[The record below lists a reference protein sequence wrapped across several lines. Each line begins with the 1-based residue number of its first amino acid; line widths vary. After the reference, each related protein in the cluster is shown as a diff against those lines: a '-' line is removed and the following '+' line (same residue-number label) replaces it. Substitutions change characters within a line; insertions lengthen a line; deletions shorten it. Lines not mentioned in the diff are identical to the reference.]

1 MLQHRVIPCLLLSNG
16 GLVKTRKF
24 KNPVYVGDPINAI
37 RIFNDKEVD
46 ELVLLDIKAS
56 LEKRGPNFDLL
67 SEIASE
73 CFMPFA
79 YGGGITS
86 IDQIRTLLRLGIEK
100 VILNTALNQDPAFV
114 REAVATFG
122 SQAITASIDVR
133 RKFFGKQE
141 VMTLAGSQAT
151 GLDPVVAACNAEK
164 LGVGEILL
172 TSIDAEGS
180 MSGYDVDLLAKVSQ
194 SVSVPVIASGGAGKL
209 EDFRSAV
216 REGHASAVSAGSMF
230 VFYGPHRAVLITY
243 PQYRTLCE
251 LFNRE
256 LYDSKM

>member
-1 MLQHRVIPCLLLSNG
+1 MLNYRVIPCLLLSNG

-37 RIFNDKEVD
+37 RIFNEKEVD
-46 ELVLLDIKAS
+46 ELVLLDIRAS
-56 LEKRGPNFDLL
+56 LEKRGPNYELL
-67 SEIASE
+67 KEVASE
-73 CFMPFA
+73 CFMPLA

-86 IDQIRTLLRLGIEK
+86 IDQIKELLRLGIEK
-100 VILNTALNQDPAFV
+100 VILNTSLNRDPNFV

-133 RKFFGKQE
+133 RRLFGRYE
-141 VMTLAGSQAT
+141 VMTLAGTEAT
-151 GLDPVVAACNAEK
+151 ELDPVGAAQIVEK

-180 MSGYDVDLLAKVSQ
+180 MKGYEIDLLAKVSQ
-194 SVSVPVIASGGAGKL
+194 SVNIPVIASGGAGSL
-209 EDFRSAV
+209 DHLRTAV

-243 PQYRTLCE
+243 PQYRKLCE
-251 LFNRE
+251 LFN
-256 LYDSKM
+256 

>member
-67 SEIASE
+67 REIASE
-73 CFMPFA
+73 CFMPLA

-86 IDQIRTLLRLGIEK
+86 IDQIRTLLRLGVEK
-100 VILNTALNQDPAFV
+100 VILNSALILDPNFV
-114 REAVATFG
+114 QEAVAIFG
-122 SQAITASIDVR
+122 AQAITASIDVR
-133 RKFFGKQE
+133 RKFFNRHE
-141 VMTLAGSQAT
+141 VMTLAGTQAT
-151 GLDPVVAACNAEK
+151 GLGPVEAAQMAAK

-172 TSIDAEGS
+172 TSIEAEGS
-180 MSGYDVDLLAKVSQ
+180 LEGYDIDLVTRVSQ
-194 SVSVPVIASGGAGKL
+194 SVDVPVIASGGAGTL
-209 EDFRSAV
+209 EDFRTAV
-216 REGHASAVSAGSMF
+216 RIGHASAVAAGSMF
-230 VFYGPHRAVLITY
+230 VFYGRHRAVLITY
-243 PQYRTLCE
+243 PEYQELCSI
-251 LFNRE
+251 FN
-256 LYDSKM
+256 

>member
-1 MLQHRVIPCLLLSNG
+1 MLNYRVIPCLLLSNG

-37 RIFNDKEVD
+37 RIFNEKEVD
-46 ELVLLDIKAS
+46 ELVLLDIRAS
-56 LEKRGPNFDLL
+56 LEKRGPNYELL
-67 SEIASE
+67 KEVASE
-73 CFMPFA
+73 CFMPLA

-86 IDQIRTLLRLGIEK
+86 IDQIKELLRLGIEK
-100 VILNTALNQDPAFV
+100 VILNTSLNRDPNFV

-133 RKFFGKQE
+133 RKLFGRYE
-141 VMTLAGSQAT
+141 VMTLAGTEAT
-151 GLDPVVAACNAEK
+151 GLDPVGAAQKAEK

-180 MSGYDVDLLAKVSQ
+180 MKGYEIDLLAKVSQ
-194 SVSVPVIASGGAGKL
+194 SVNVPVIASGGAGSL
-209 EDFRSAV
+209 DHLRTAV

-243 PQYRTLCE
+243 PQYRKLCE
-251 LFNRE
+251 LFN
-256 LYDSKM
+256 

>member
-24 KNPVYVGDPINAI
+24 KNPVYIGDPINAI

-100 VILNTALNQDPAFV
+100 VILNTALNKDPGFV
-114 REAVATFG
+114 RKAVETFG

-133 RKFFGKQE
+133 CKLFGRRE
-141 VMTLAGSQAT
+141 VMTLSGTEAT
-151 GLDPVVAACNAEK
+151 GLDPVEAARRAVS

-172 TSIDAEGS
+172 TSIDMEGS
-180 MSGYDVDLLAKVSQ
+180 MAGYDIDLLAKVSQ
-194 SVSVPVIASGGAGKL
+194 SVDIPVIASGGASNL
-209 EDFRSAV
+209 QDFVAAVRHGRVSAV
-216 REGHASAVSAGSMF
+216 AAGSMF
-230 VFYGPHRAVLITY
+230 VFHGPHRAVLITY
-243 PQYRTLCE
+243 PKYGVLCE
-251 LFNRE
+251 IF
-256 LYDSKM
+256 KV